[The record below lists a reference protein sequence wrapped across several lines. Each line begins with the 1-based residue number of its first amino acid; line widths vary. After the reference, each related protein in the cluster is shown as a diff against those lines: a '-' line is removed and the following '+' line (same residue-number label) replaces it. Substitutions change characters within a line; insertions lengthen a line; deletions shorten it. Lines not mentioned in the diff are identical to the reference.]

1 MNETITTPIF
11 EVTLPKPEISKG
23 EREYQAFLRMLP
35 ELLQKYAGK
44 HVAIHEGQVV
54 DVDDDDIAL
63 IKRVRMKVGNVPI
76 HVGLVVQPQPIS
88 RFTRYREIRPGDGK

>member
-1 MNETITTPIF
+1 MSDTVTNPIF
-11 EVTLPKPEISKG
+11 EVKLPAPELSKG

-35 ELLQKYAGK
+35 ELLKQYAGK

-63 IKRVRMKVGNVPI
+63 IKRVRMKVGGVPI
-76 HVGLVVQPQPIS
+76 HVGLVVDPQPIS